1 MNTDVTDKMDEMDND
16 AGNAAANSAEA
27 AEAAAPPDEAGEIAK
42 FRDAALRARAE
53 LDNYRKRVVRE
64 KEDAIRYA
72 NASLLESLLP
82 ILDNFELG
90 LGAAR
95 QAPEAAGI
103 VQGLEMVRRQLE
115 DFLRSHG
122 MEVVDA
128 VGQPFDPNLHEA
140 VGQEASAEVAEG
152 DVIRQLRRGFK
163 LRDRLLRP
171 ASVVVSKGAE

>member
-1 MNTDVTDKMDEMDND
+1 MNTDVTDNQDETAETPAAD
-16 AGNAAANSAEA
+16 APAAADPQTEL
-27 AEAAAPPDEAGEIAK
+27 EK

-95 QAPEAAGI
+95 QAPDASGI
-103 VQGLEMVRRQLE
+103 VLGLEMVRKQLE
-115 DFLRSHG
+115 DFLRSNG
-122 MEVVDA
+122 LEVVDA
-128 VGQPFDPNLHEA
+128 TGQTFDPNLHEA
-140 VGQEASAEVAEG
+140 VGQEASADVPEG
-152 DVIRQLRRGFK
+152 TVIRQLRRGYK
-163 LRDRLLRP
+163 LRDRLIRP
-171 ASVVVSKGAE
+171 ASVFVSKGAE